1 MGVYDYV
8 FDWNKM
14 DYKDKND
21 IYLTNG
27 DRTTKITGTGD
38 FGTYYYSRTFY
49 WGLGL
54 THLNRGKITN
64 VSTGDSSR
72 QVVHFFMPIG
82 KAWEVGNIVLNPSI
96 LIKGASNTPA
106 EIDLTMNVLLK
117 ERLWVGLSY
126 RGKYGVVALAQYQIN
141 EKMKAGYSFDYGFNK
156 IGVAGKGTHEIMI
169 GYDINI
175 HGTKMMMPR
184 YL

>member
-1 MGVYDYV
+1 
-8 FDWNKM
+8 
-14 DYKDKND
+14 
-21 IYLTNG
+21 
-27 DRTTKITGTGD
+27 
-38 FGTYYYSRTFY
+38 
-49 WGLGL
+49 
-54 THLNRGKITN
+54 
-64 VSTGDSSR
+64 
-72 QVVHFFMPIG
+72 
-82 KAWEVGNIVLNPSI
+82 
-96 LIKGASNTPA
+96 
-106 EIDLTMNVLLK
+106 MNVLLK